1 MPSLSVIIPTRQRAD
16 ILRRTLAC
24 LFAQTVANELEVIVV
39 HDGEDDDETRTMI
52 ASLDRKPTYLAIAKA
67 QQGVARNRGID
78 CATAPL
84 TLFIGDDMLLAP
96 DACEKHL
103 RLHDDHGMCAV
114 LGFTTWDP
122 AVGIT
127 PVMRWLEKSGW
138 QFGYPSIARFA
149 KKPLPKAIQKN
160 YSYTIHLSLPTS
172 IARRIRFRE
181 DASLYGWED
190 MEWGHRL
197 SDAGLPLYYEPDA
210 NGLHHHR
217 LDMDA
222 SLARM
227 REIGKSA
234 AEMERLN
241 PALHLVPRGWKRF
254 VHTALSWLPTMRGAH
269 ERAFMNATGKL
280 M

>member
-1 MPSLSVIIPTRQRAD
+1 MPSLSVIIPTRNRAD
-16 ILRRTLAC
+16 ILRRALAC
-24 LFAQTVANELEVIVV
+24 LDAQTVAKELEVLVV
-39 HDGEDDDETRTMI
+39 HDGEDDADTRAMI

-67 QQGVARNRGID
+67 QQGVARNRGVD
-78 CATAPL
+78 AATAPL
-84 TLFIGDDMLLAP
+84 VLFIGDDMLLEP

-103 RLHDDHGMCAV
+103 RMHDDHGMCAV

-122 AVGIT
+122 QVGIT
-127 PVMRWLEKSGW
+127 PVMRWLETSGW
-138 QFGYPSIARFA
+138 QFGYPSIARYA
-149 KKPLPKAIQKN
+149 KKPLPRAIQKN

-181 DASLYGWED
+181 DVTLYGWED

-197 SDAGLPLYYEPDA
+197 AEAGLPLYYEPDA
-210 NGLHHHR
+210 KGLHHHR
-217 LDMDA
+217 LDLDA

-234 AEMERLN
+234 VEMERIN
-241 PALHLVPRGWKRF
+241 PALHLVPRRWKHV
-254 VHTALSWLPTMRGAH
+254 VHVARSWLPGLRGAH
-269 ERAFMNATGKL
+269 ERAFINATRKL

>member
-1 MPSLSVIIPTRQRAD
+1 MPSLSVIIPTRNRAD

-24 LFAQTVANELEVIVV
+24 LDAQTVAKELEVIVV
-39 HDGEDDDETRTMI
+39 HDGEDDADTRAMI
-52 ASLDRKPTYLAIAKA
+52 TSLDRKPTYLTIPKA
-67 QQGVARNRGID
+67 QQGVARNRGVD
-78 CATAPL
+78 SATSAL
-84 TLFIGDDMLLAP
+84 VLFIGDDMLLEP

-103 RLHDDHGMCAV
+103 QMHDDHGMCAV

-122 AVGIT
+122 QVGIT

-138 QFGYPSIARFA
+138 QFGYPSIARYA
-149 KKPLPKAIQKN
+149 KKPLSKAIQMN
-160 YSYTIHLSLPTS
+160 YSYTIHLSLPAS

-181 DASLYGWED
+181 DVSLYGWED

-197 SDAGLPLYYEPDA
+197 SEAGLPLYYEPDA
-210 NGLHHHR
+210 KGLHHHR
-217 LDMDA
+217 LDMEA

-254 VHTALSWLPTMRGAH
+254 AHRVLSWLPTVRGAH